1 MQISWNKKT
10 ITQIQSLFFEVC
22 LSVRLSS
29 LLVLF
34 LCLFHFFNL
43 SLRSQPYMGK
53 DNIYHI
59 FHTAHVHFYWKIL
72 LKIPAWW
79 VYTMKQA
86 ELEKVLQLCERR
98 KEEGE
103 KTPSFY
109 KMLNK
114 WVRLSWTRQYFTPG
128 LFVKSLSQI
137 FSLQALW
144 QSRKV
149 HIIDSITITKLVFK
163 IVILVKN
170 YYRRV
175 HYKRFIGFH
184 RPP

>member
-1 MQISWNKKT
+1 M
-10 ITQIQSLFFEVC
+10 QSLFFEVC

-29 LLVLF
+29 LLVPF

-79 VYTMKQA
+79 ASTMKQA
-86 ELEKVLQLCERR
+86 EPEKALQPCERR

-103 KTPSFY
+103 TPSFC
-109 KMLNK
+109 KTLNE
-114 WVRLSWTRQYFTPG
+114 WVRLSWTRQYFTQG

-137 FSLQALW
+137 FSLQALR
-144 QSRKV
+144 QSWKV
-149 HIIDSITITKLVFK
+149 YIIDSLTITKLVFQ

-170 YYRRV
+170 YYRGV
-175 HYKRFIGFH
+175 HYKRFIGFQWL
-184 RPP
+184 P

>member
-1 MQISWNKKT
+1 MQISSETKKT
-10 ITQIQSLFFEVC
+10 ITQMQSLFFEVC
-22 LSVRLSS
+22 LSFCLSS

-79 VYTMKQA
+79 ASTMKQA
-86 ELEKVLQLCERR
+86 EPEKALQPCERR

-103 KTPSFY
+103 TPSFC
-109 KMLNK
+109 KTLNE
-114 WVRLSWTRQYFTPG
+114 WVRLSWTRQYFTQG
-128 LFVKSLSQI
+128 LFVKAWARY
-137 FSLQALW
+137 FPFKPFD
-144 QSRKV
+144 KV
-149 HIIDSITITKLVFK
+149 EKYI
-163 IVILVKN
+163 
-170 YYRRV
+170 
-175 HYKRFIGFH
+175 
-184 RPP
+184 

>member
-1 MQISWNKKT
+1 M
-10 ITQIQSLFFEVC
+10 QSLFFEVC

-29 LLVLF
+29 LLVPF

-79 VYTMKQA
+79 ASTMKQA
-86 ELEKVLQLCERR
+86 EPEKALQPCERR

-103 KTPSFY
+103 TPSFC
-109 KMLNK
+109 KTLNE
-114 WVRLSWTRQYFTPG
+114 WVRLSWTRQYFTHG
-128 LFVKSLSQI
+128 LFVKAWARY
-137 FSLQALW
+137 FPFKPFD
-144 QSRKV
+144 KV
-149 HIIDSITITKLVFK
+149 EKYI
-163 IVILVKN
+163 
-170 YYRRV
+170 
-175 HYKRFIGFH
+175 
-184 RPP
+184 